1 MPGLGVRGWDGRV
14 GRGQVAGVGLRR
26 RKLIKDCTAWATPS
40 PPMSKTDEYILNA
53 IKNWVWS
60 GFFSPDEVDAMI
72 DDILEDDADEAMLRR
87 AVGPEFDKKAA
98 AEASWPDTTDCD
110 RLDQA
115 FEELNSRGVI
125 ALHNAGYTM
134 SDGISDVSEVL
145 HQRGRRGIKGYC
157 FYHGQ
162 DVERAVTG
170 GGLMVAFGDLDDDK
184 TKKTAIGRLL
194 RDVLQEAGFDVEWN
208 GDPETR
214 LNIPRLDWK
223 RRRAV

>member
-1 MPGLGVRGWDGRV
+1 
-14 GRGQVAGVGLRR
+14 
-26 RKLIKDCTAWATPS
+26 
-40 PPMSKTDEYILNA
+40 MSETDEYILNA

-60 GFFSPDEVDAMI
+60 GFYSPDEVDTMI
-72 DDILEDDADEAMLRR
+72 DDILEDDADEAMLRA
-87 AVGPEFDKKAA
+87 AVAPDFDRKAV

-115 FEELNSRGVI
+115 FDELNSCGVI

-134 SDGISDVSEVL
+134 SDGIGDVSEVL
-145 HQRGRRGIKGYC
+145 HERGREGIKGYC

-162 DVERAVTG
+162 DVEGAVRG
-170 GGLMVAFGDLDDDK
+170 GGLMLAFGNLDDDK
-184 TKKTAIGRLL
+184 PKKTEIGRLVKE
-194 RDVLQEAGFDVEWN
+194 VLQDHGLAVEWN

-214 LNIPRLDWK
+214 LNMPGLDWK